1 MQVTTI
7 SKKQNLHTKFFT
19 KNKPVEL
26 TDYEAGLSDATS
38 TEVSSQNSDEVS
50 GSKAEKRKYQDIWK
64 SEIPVTTL
72 CIVMFAERQARILL
86 AKLNLLLKKS
96 LNVKVLFF
104 LIKV

>member
-1 MQVTTI
+1 VTTI
-7 SKKQNLHTKFFT
+7 SKKQNLHTKFFA

-26 TDYEAGLSDATS
+26 TDYEATS

-86 AKLNLLLKKS
+86 AKLNLLLKK
-96 LNVKVLFF
+96 
-104 LIKV
+104 I